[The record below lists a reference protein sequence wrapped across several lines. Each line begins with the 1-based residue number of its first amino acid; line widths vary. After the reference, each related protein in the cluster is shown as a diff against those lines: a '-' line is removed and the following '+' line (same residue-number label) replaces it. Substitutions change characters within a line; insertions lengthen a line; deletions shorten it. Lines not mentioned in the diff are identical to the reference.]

1 METYASH
8 SQISLVSV
16 PVLGGGG
23 GEAIFPTN
31 ACLLSNL
38 PSFTIL
44 VSSLLLW

>member
-23 GEAIFPTN
+23 GGKLYSPLMH
-31 ACLLSNL
+31 AC
-38 PSFTIL
+38 
-44 VSSLLLW
+44 

>member
-16 PVLGGGG
+16 PVLGGG

>member
-23 GEAIFPTN
+23 GGSYIPH
-31 ACLLSNL
+31 
-38 PSFTIL
+38 
-44 VSSLLLW
+44 